1 MPIAFYFPEHWNAV
15 FATTG
20 PKWSRR
26 ETVTSLLK
34 RL

>member
-20 PKWSRR
+20 PKWSWR
-26 ETVTSLLK
+26 ESVTSLLK